1 MRKPYEASFETLRA
15 LVPIVGEAR
24 PRVFRCPR
32 EDDDEP
38 GPSIFC
44 ETVGDVRLEN
54 LTLPGLFVG
63 RARLLRVSF
72 AGSDLRLSTFNW
84 SHLTDCSFAACD
96 LGGADLRGCV
106 FSHCSFRD
114 ADLSRADLRS
124 STFAGCDFAGARLDG
139 AVLFRRPGWFWRL
152 VRSALPWTA
161 PDQTGVP
168 LSNEQR
174 ASVSWS
180 SQPARPD
187 AGGPAGR

>member
-1 MRKPYEASFETLRA
+1 MRKPYEASFETLRT

-63 RARLLRVSF
+63 RARLVRVS
-72 AGSDLRLSTFNW
+72 
-84 SHLTDCSFAACD
+84 
-96 LGGADLRGCV
+96 
-106 FSHCSFRD
+106 
-114 ADLSRADLRS
+114 
-124 STFAGCDFAGARLDG
+124 FAGARLDG
-139 AVLFRRPGWFWRL
+139 AVLFRRPGWLWRL

-168 LSNEQR
+168 LSDEQR
-174 ASVSWS
+174 ARVSWS
-180 SQPARPD
+180 GQPQRPD
-187 AGGPAGR
+187 AGGPVGR

>member
-1 MRKPYEASFETLRA
+1 MRKPYEASFETLRM
-15 LVPIVGEAR
+15 LVPIVGEPR

-32 EDDDEP
+32 GDDDEP

-72 AGSDLRLSTFNW
+72 AG
-84 SHLTDCSFAACD
+84 
-96 LGGADLRGCV
+96 
-106 FSHCSFRD
+106 
-114 ADLSRADLRS
+114 
-124 STFAGCDFAGARLDG
+124 CDFAGARLDG
-139 AVLFRRPGWFWRL
+139 AVLFRRPGWLWGL

-174 ASVSWS
+174 ARVSWS
-180 SQPARPD
+180 GQPPRHP
-187 AGGPAGR
+187 